1 MPIAAEVAGPP
12 FPVKE
17 LTPLPAQIE
26 IILPIIEILRTVRLP
41 RSVTNIFPV
50 LSPLIPCGEF
60 NEPEVASP
68 PSPELA
74 AAPLPT
80 SVVICKKRS
89 GNETIVGTVVVG
101 NGVGILG
108 RTLGR
113 KDGVLGRM
121 VGMAVGIGVGL
132 KLTEHP

>member
-1 MPIAAEVAGPP
+1 
-12 FPVKE
+12 
-17 LTPLPAQIE
+17 
-26 IILPIIEILRTVRLP
+26 
-41 RSVTNIFPV
+41 
-50 LSPLIPCGEF
+50 
-60 NEPEVASP
+60 
-68 PSPELA
+68 
-74 AAPLPT
+74 
-80 SVVICKKRS
+80 VVICKKRS